1 MDNFSEER
9 IKAIV
14 EAYNIKRER
23 EKARYLIIKDSD
35 EFKSK
40 NRERARGHYL
50 LNKDKK
56 KEKYENNKEFLNAR
70 SSFYYYRKTDRI
82 QSFKEKFPERVEML
96 KKSGIDI

>member
-56 KEKYENNKEFLNAR
+56 
-70 SSFYYYRKTDRI
+70 
-82 QSFKEKFPERVEML
+82 FPERVEML